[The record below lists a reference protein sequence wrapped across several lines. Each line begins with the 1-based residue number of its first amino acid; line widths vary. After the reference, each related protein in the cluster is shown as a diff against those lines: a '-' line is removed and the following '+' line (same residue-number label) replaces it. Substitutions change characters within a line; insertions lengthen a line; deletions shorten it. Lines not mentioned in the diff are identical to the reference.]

1 MYRILGRK
9 VIPSLPSKFN
19 ILNLI
24 ILLKGE
30 NYPEYKLS
38 RIKSLMT
45 EKVDQILE
53 EMSFG
58 PGASDLYSTTGC
70 KRVGPKV
77 DMVLEDTLL
86 EVT

>member
-1 MYRILGRK
+1 MMQFAY
-9 VIPSLPSKFN
+9 SN
-19 ILNLI
+19 IFI
-24 ILLKGE
+24 WTILLKVE
-30 NYPEYKLS
+30 NYPEFMLS
-38 RIKSLMT
+38 RIKSLMRG
-45 EKVDQILE
+45 KIDQLLE

-77 DMVLEDTLL
+77 DILLEDTLL